1 MIFVILK
8 IAKNAQKHILQSCDQ
23 LFKQRQNVFK
33 YGGSGDF
40 ETGYFAPDLVKLKYN
55 DRPMG
60 NVDSRWIEDGD
71 HFDHHNVI
79 AQITNDD
86 RSIEEIGER
95 WIEDGDHFDH
105 TRLIAQITNNSTIGA
120 NILIEV
126 Y

>member
-1 MIFVILK
+1 L
-8 IAKNAQKHILQSCDQ
+8 LD
-23 LFKQRQNVFK
+23 QRQNAFK

-40 ETGYFAPDLVKLKYN
+40 ETGYFAPDLVQLKY
-55 DRPMG
+55 
-60 NVDSRWIEDGD
+60 V
-71 HFDHHNVI
+71 
-79 AQITNDD
+79 D

-95 WIEDGDHFDH
+95 WIEDGEHFEH